1 MIRQYKYPNLVNEMK
16 ENKDNISD
24 LAKLLKVT
32 PQTIS
37 SKLADVR
44 EWTIGEIEIL
54 CNYYEKDYYYLFKKI

>member
-1 MIRQYKYPNLVNEMK
+1 MIKQYRYPNLVNEMK

-24 LAKLLKVT
+24 LARLLRVT

-44 EWTIGEIEIL
+44 EWSIGEIETL
-54 CNYYEKDYYYLFKKI
+54 CNHYEKDYYYLFKKI